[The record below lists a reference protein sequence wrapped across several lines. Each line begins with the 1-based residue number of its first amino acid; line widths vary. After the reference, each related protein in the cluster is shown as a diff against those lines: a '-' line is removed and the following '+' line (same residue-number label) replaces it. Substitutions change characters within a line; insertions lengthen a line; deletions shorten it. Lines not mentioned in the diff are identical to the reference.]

1 MTTLAPQSRPESN
14 GAHDPIL
21 EFPRLTTAA
30 LSDLAEQARK
40 FTEATIQ
47 EARTLIE
54 AERKTRAEYEQA
66 VKDSVARERQ
76 LKRLLSALEASGKPK
91 PATKRANASSK
102 DWTLS
107 EAKLERTQPIVL
119 AFGLE
124 HPKGFAAGSVAKA
137 TPKLSPE
144 STRRV
149 IEAMRDRELVR
160 PSGRT
165 RGGGTNWKLTPEGKR
180 VATEASA
187 EARASAA

>member
-1 MTTLAPQSRPESN
+1 MAPQSRPESN

-21 EFPRLTTAA
+21 QFPRLTTAA
-30 LSDLAEQARK
+30 LGDLAEQTRI
-40 FTEATIQ
+40 FTEATIR
-47 EARTLIE
+47 EARALIE
-54 AERKTRAEYEQA
+54 AEQKTRAEYEQA

-76 LKRLLSALEASGKPK
+76 LKRLLSALEASGEPK
-91 PATKRANASSK
+91 PAKPAKRAKASPG
-102 DWTLS
+102 WTMS
-107 EAKLERTQPIVL
+107 EAKLERTQPIIL

-144 STRRV
+144 SARRV

-165 RGGGTNWKLTPEGKR
+165 RGGGTNWKLTPEGRR
-180 VATEASA
+180 VATEAQP
-187 EARASAA
+187 EVQASAA